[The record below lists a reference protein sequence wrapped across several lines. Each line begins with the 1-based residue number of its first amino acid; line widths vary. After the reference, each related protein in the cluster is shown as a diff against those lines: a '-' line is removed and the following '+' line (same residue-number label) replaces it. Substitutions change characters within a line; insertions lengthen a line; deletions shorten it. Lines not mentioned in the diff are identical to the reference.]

1 MSLQRTPTAPR
12 FIQVDLKQVG
22 LTLGERPVL
31 RRIDWQIESGQRWVL
46 MGANGAGKTQLMKLI
61 AGDVWPSPARGSARL
76 YRYRSEVHGE
86 PYAIKDEIAYLGAE
100 RQDRYEHY
108 QWNHKVEA
116 IAGTGIHRTD
126 IPLDP
131 LDDADRA
138 RIATILRRLGIAH
151 LDQRRFLTLS
161 YGERRLVL
169 LARALLWRPKLLLLD
184 ELFNGLDRTNYE
196 RAQQC
201 LAALSRSALPW
212 VLSTHREEDIPPGAT
227 HLCRLQ
233 HGRVVYSGVL
243 DQPARRRRQTLPS
256 AVPARERSRPRPADE
271 AKAKAKAEAEPLLQ
285 LRRASVWREGRR
297 VLHDLTLTVRRGDCW
312 VVHGSNG
319 SGKSSLLQL
328 LYGDLGVAHGGL
340 MWRAGIESG
349 VPIEVFKR
357 HVGLVAPE
365 LQAAHPRHL
374 SVEEV
379 VSSGQYSSIGMDPIR
394 TLAMPQLIRQ
404 ALRRSG
410 GASLQN
416 RRLRSLSYGQ
426 LRRVL
431 FARALIHEPDILLLD
446 EPYAGID
453 VRTRASLMLLVER
466 QLAAGTTVVMAT
478 HHRDEWPRAVSHELE
493 LERSRPVY
501 CGRVR

>member
-1 MSLQRTPTAPR
+1 MSLQRTPTVPR
-12 FIQVDLKQVG
+12 FIHVDLRQVG

-61 AGDVWPSPARGSARL
+61 AGDVWPSPARGSSRL
-76 YRYRSEVHGE
+76 YRYRSDVHGD

-131 LDDADRA
+131 LDDADRV
-138 RIATILRRLGIAH
+138 RIATTLRRLDIAH
-151 LDQRRFLTLS
+151 LNQRRFLTLS

-184 ELFNGLDRTNYE
+184 ELFNGLDRANYE
-196 RAQQC
+196 RAQKC
-201 LAALSRSALPW
+201 LAGLSRSALPW
-212 VLSTHREEDIPPGAT
+212 VLSTHREEDIPQSAT

-233 HGRVVYSGVL
+233 HGLIVDAGVL
-243 DQPARRRRQTLPS
+243 DSRGRRRRRLHA
-256 AVPARERSRPRPADE
+256 AVATPVAPQRTPQKRRRRTRSLDA
-271 AKAKAKAEAEPLLQ
+271 AEPLLQ

-297 VLHDLTLTVRRGDCW
+297 VLHDLNLMIRRGDCW
-312 VVHGSNG
+312 VVHGPNG

-328 LYGDLGVAHGGL
+328 LYGDLGVAHGGV
-340 MWRAGIESG
+340 MWRSGIESG
-349 VPIEVFKR
+349 VPIEMFKR

-379 VSSGQYSSIGMDPIR
+379 VSSGLHSSIGMDPKYA
-394 TLAMPQLIRQ
+394 LAMPRIIQQ
-404 ALRRSG
+404 SLRHSG
-410 GASLQN
+410 GASLQG

-446 EPYAGID
+446 EPFAGID
-453 VRTRASLMLLVER
+453 ATTRASLMLLVAR
-466 QLAAGTTVVMAT
+466 QSVAGTTVVMAT
-478 HHRDEWPRAVSHELE
+478 HHRDEWPRTVSHELE

-501 CGRVR
+501 CGPVR